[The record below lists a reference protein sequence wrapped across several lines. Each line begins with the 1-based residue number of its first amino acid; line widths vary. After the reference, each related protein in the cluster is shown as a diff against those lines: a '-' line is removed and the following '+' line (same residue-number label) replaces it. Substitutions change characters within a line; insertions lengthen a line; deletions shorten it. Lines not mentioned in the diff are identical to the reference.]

1 MDNFIMLFIG
11 LFILA
16 IVWVI
21 AAYIANLNTKPLD
34 FHKDNYFDLKY
45 GSRLARLIEDGQSE
59 KEAYEEIIVGQDIK
73 IRDQYHWTIF
83 WGIMTI
89 VAAAGFFT
97 KF

>member
-1 MDNFIMLFIG
+1 MLFIG
-11 LFILA
+11 LCVAA
-16 IVWVI
+16 IVYLI
-21 AAYIANLNTKPLD
+21 AAYIANLDTKPLD
-34 FHKDNYFDLKY
+34 FHKDNYFDLKH

-59 KEAYEEIIVGQDIK
+59 KEAYEEIIVGQDIE
-73 IRDQYHWTIF
+73 IHDQYRWTIF